1 MSETPVLFEIQ
12 EGAVALIT
20 INRPARRN
28 ALDAATSAALS
39 AALARFEADADL
51 RVAVLCGAGP
61 VFCAGMDLAAF
72 GAGEAD
78 AVLFGPGGF
87 GGVTEAQRRKPL
99 IAAVHGAA
107 LAGGFELA
115 LACDMIVAEAG
126 CRFGV
131 PEVIRGLV
139 AGAGGA
145 LRLASMIPPAR
156 AREII
161 LTGRMFETD
170 EAWDLGLIARRAAAG
185 EGVATALALARE
197 IAANA
202 PLAVAESLRLSRA
215 AERAQLA
222 ELWPENARTLR
233 AILASEDAKEGAK
246 AFLERR
252 APQWRGR

>member
-1 MSETPVLFEIQ
+1 MVVASLFEPTGVVTESHTQQRSLPVLIDVSESMS
-12 EGAVALIT
+12 L
-20 INRPARRN
+20 NDPRKN
-28 ALDAATSAALS
+28 AQDIADAAIALGMVNGDET
-39 AALARFEADADL
+39 EADRIA
-51 RVAVLCGAGP
+51 
-61 VFCAGMDLAAF
+61 
-72 GAGEAD
+72 
-78 AVLFGPGGF
+78 
-87 GGVTEAQRRKPL
+87 TRRKPL

-115 LACDMIVAEAG
+115 LACDMIVAEEG

-161 LTGRMFETD
+161 LTGRMFDTE

-202 PLAVAESLRLSRA
+202 PLAVTESLRLSRA

-252 APQWRGR
+252 APQWQGR